1 MANSFKASASCDS
14 DVKNDP
20 DHEET
25 NTVME
30 VQLHN
35 AVENRNFEEVEKLV
49 ELFKQKKPWPE
60 L

>member
-1 MANSFKASASCDS
+1 MANSFKASASFDS

-20 DHEET
+20 KNKEK

-35 AVENRNFEEVEKLV
+35 AVENRNFQEVAKLV
-49 ELFKQKKPWPE
+49 KLFKKKPWPK

>member
-1 MANSFKASASCDS
+1 MANSFKASASFDS

-20 DHEET
+20 DHKEM

-35 AVENRNFEEVEKLV
+35 AVEDRNSREVEKLV
-49 ELFKQKKPWPE
+49 GTVQTKKP
-60 L
+60 